1 MTARRCSHRLGRRLV
16 CALQWWLV
24 FLQRTPARTVPLVVQ
39 KRGRIIVYSDAT
51 GGGALAYVLLLPDG
65 TKFYAAVSAPR
76 AMKRRLKQR
85 RKQASFVA

>member
-1 MTARRCSHRLGRRLV
+1 M
-16 CALQWWLV
+16 
-24 FLQRTPARTVPLVVQ
+24 
-39 KRGRIIVYSDAT
+39 
-51 GGGALAYVLLLPDG
+51 AYVLLLPDG